1 MQEFELVDDIRHG
14 MNIIYTERWKF
25 SGQLKEDKFHG
36 KCTMT
41 YFDGRIENGE
51 FKEGKALNELS

>member
-1 MQEFELVDDIRHG
+1 MQEFELIDDIRQG
-14 MNIIYTERWKF
+14 MNIIYTERWTF
-25 SGQLKEDKFHG
+25 SGQLKEDKFDG

-41 YFDGRIENGE
+41 YNDGRIEIGE